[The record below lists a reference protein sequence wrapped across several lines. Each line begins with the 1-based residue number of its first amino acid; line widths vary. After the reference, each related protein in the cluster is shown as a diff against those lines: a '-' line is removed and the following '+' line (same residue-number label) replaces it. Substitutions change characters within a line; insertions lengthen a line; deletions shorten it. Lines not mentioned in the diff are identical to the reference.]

1 MKPLLVLL
9 AAGGVLLTQLAR
21 ADEAPTFLDT
31 AVSSTVISGYVN
43 TSATWDPA
51 AFYSTFDWFSCTTYI
66 CTVSPFDEN
75 FDTTTGDLPQ
85 PSDFSQSS
93 ISAVPEPATLSLLGL
108 GGLVAGSFIRRRRP
122 VTR

>member
-1 MKPLLVLL
+1 MSRRPSICQLDAEPELKQNNRVKRLLPIL
-9 AAGGVLLTQLAR
+9 AVAGGVLLAQLAR
-21 ADEAPTFLDT
+21 ADEAPTFLQT

-43 TSATWDPA
+43 TSAQW
-51 AFYSTFDWFSCTTYI
+51 
-66 CTVSPFDEN
+66 
-75 FDTTTGDLPQ
+75 DLPQ